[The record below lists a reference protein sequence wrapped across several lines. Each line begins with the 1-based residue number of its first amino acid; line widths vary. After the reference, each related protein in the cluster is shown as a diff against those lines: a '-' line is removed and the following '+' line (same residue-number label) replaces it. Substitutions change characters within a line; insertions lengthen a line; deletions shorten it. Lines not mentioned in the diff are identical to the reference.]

1 MNLLQILKDSINV
14 VISYL
19 ANNYNIDLKNQD
31 LHFHFLES
39 YVKKDGPSA
48 GVSIAVA
55 LMSLIKNKKISS
67 QIAFTGELSLKGDIL
82 PVGGLKEKVVVAT
95 TEGITKVFVPSANA
109 FEVANISENIT
120 NNIEIVLVSNFTE
133 IYDALFK

>member
-1 MNLLQILKDSINV
+1 
-14 VISYL
+14 
-19 ANNYNIDLKNQD
+19 
-31 LHFHFLES
+31 
-39 YVKKDGPSA
+39 
-48 GVSIAVA
+48 
-55 LMSLIKNKKISS
+55 MSLIKNKKISS